1 MKTKTSELTG
11 RNLNWAVAIAL
22 GWKWKVDNDGKIV
35 LARPAK
41 NIHSKKAF
49 DTLGLAYFQ
58 PTKSWST
65 AGPIIEREEIRLDT
79 NDHPD
84 LWPWVA
90 NKLIRWEKRE
100 DEEMGDWPVYAE
112 GVGDTPLIAA
122 MRCYVASVLGD
133 EVEIPEEL
141 K

>member
-65 AGPIIEREEIRLDT
+65 AGPIIEREEIRLTPPLAGETDWLAACG
-79 NDHPD
+79 NPD
-84 LWPWVA
+84 VA
-90 NKLIRWEKRE
+90 
-100 DEEMGDWPVYAE
+100 GP
-112 GVGDTPLIAA
+112 TPLIAA
-122 MRCYVASVLGD
+122 MRCFVASVLGD
-133 EVEIPEEL
+133 EVDIPEEL

>member
-58 PTKSWST
+58 PINSWST
-65 AGPIIEREEIRLDT
+65 AGPIIERECVSLEFFRGAGLARADV
-79 NDHPD
+79 
-84 LWPWVA
+84 WVA
-90 NKLIRWEKRE
+90 TRHEPPAVC
-100 DEEMGDWPVYAE
+100 EESAP
-112 GVGDTPLIAA
+112 TPLIAA
-122 MRCYVASVLGD
+122 MRCFVASVLGD

>member
-58 PTKSWST
+58 PINSWST
-65 AGPIIEREEIRLDT
+65 AGPIIEREGINLD
-79 NDHPD
+79 N
-84 LWPWVA
+84 
-90 NKLIRWEKRE
+90 
-100 DEEMGDWPVYAE
+100 YAKNPQWSAWTPAPE
-112 GVGDTPLIAA
+112 RKSGEAQAYGPTPLIAA
-122 MRCYVASVLGD
+122 MRCFVASVLGD